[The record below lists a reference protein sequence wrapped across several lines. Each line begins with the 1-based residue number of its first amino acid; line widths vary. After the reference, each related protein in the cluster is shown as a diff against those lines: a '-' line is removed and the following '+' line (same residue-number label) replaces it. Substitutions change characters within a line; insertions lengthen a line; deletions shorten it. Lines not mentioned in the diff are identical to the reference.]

1 MIVHWRSPLLLLLCA
16 ATAVALMMFLIRQSQ
31 SVNFMEMITFNIVY
45 YFAESIR
52 ATPQLC
58 TGVRPCLR
66 SAVLFQGCQR
76 RIGNSSCIVSLLTVP
91 LNVIKAAVHVKDFM
105 NNQHFFARRTL
116 DRSCD
121 KVAAKVVEF
130 DNYLCLQCDGH
141 MGIVAAGHHRTQPDA
156 AESLSDTILF

>member
-1 MIVHWRSPLLLLLCA
+1 
-16 ATAVALMMFLIRQSQ
+16 
-31 SVNFMEMITFNIVY
+31 MEMLTFNIVS

-91 LNVIKAAVHVKDFM
+91 LNIIEAAVHVKGFM
-105 NNQHFFARRTL
+105 NNQHFFAQRTL

-130 DNYLCLQCDGH
+130 NSHFYLQCDGH
-141 MGIVAAGHHRTQPDA
+141 KGIVAAGHHRTQPDA
-156 AESLSDTILF
+156 AESLSDDFLPKSLLIYPDVARALAPADVLCA